1 MGSWPEKE
9 ATDLERECLVVVD
22 LSGFSS
28 VASDSGAMFRLL
40 IVLWL
45 EEGREGVSSA
55 LAALRKLAVESFR
68 ASVEVEGPAATLHL
82 LLTLSLRLSMALCTK
97 PPMPFVGELG
107 LSRRLWALDMV
118 RLRPSALSGLSGAAK
133 RCESRE
139 GKGVPFSGIDI
150 MLMGL
155 TDDALVGEPM
165 STDMGRLRGG
175 RERVL
180 AREGM
185 ALLGEALCGLVDG
198 DIVGDG
204 MPRSLSA
211 SVCQQ
216 KSWLLW
222 LGRLV

>member
-1 MGSWPEKE
+1 MGSWPEKD
-9 ATDLERECLVVVD
+9 ATDLERECLVVLD

-28 VASDSGAMFRLL
+28 LASDSGAMFRLL

-45 EEGREGVSSA
+45 EEGREGASSA
-55 LAALRKLAVESFR
+55 LATLRKLAVESFR
-68 ASVEVEGPAATLHL
+68 ASVEGPAVTLHL

-97 PPMPFVGELG
+97 PPMPLVGELG

-139 GKGVPFSGIDI
+139 GRGAPFSGIDI

-155 TDDALVGEPM
+155 TDEALVGEPM

-180 AREGM
+180 AREGT
-185 ALLGEALCGLVDG
+185 ALLGDALCGLVDG

-211 SVCQQ
+211 SVCQ
-216 KSWLLW
+216 SRFGLLW